1 MVFGQRLCNVNKL
14 LSWKVE
20 RERERERERI
30 KGKGEE

>member
-20 RERERERERI
+20 RERERI